1 MKSRREKT
9 SVFVGT
15 PENAEATT
23 SRSVQLSIKEFY
35 RSSKV
40 VLNQEKLAENL
51 AENSENING
60 SSGGKRNASHKNLSK
75 SARRRL
81 LFG

>member
-1 MKSRREKT
+1 MQKQQHQ
-9 SVFVGT
+9 
-15 PENAEATT
+15 EA
-23 SRSVQLSIKEFY
+23 QLSIKEFY

-40 VLNQEKLAENL
+40 LNQEKLAENL
-51 AENSENING
+51 AKNSENING

>member
-9 SVFVGT
+9 SVSVGT

-40 VLNQEKLAENL
+40 LNQEKLAENL
-51 AENSENING
+51 AKNSENING
-60 SSGGKRNASHKNLSK
+60 SSGRKRNASHKNLSK
-75 SARRRL
+75 SVRRRL

>member
-1 MKSRREKT
+1 MKSRRDKT
-9 SVFVGT
+9 SVSVGT

-35 RSSKV
+35 RSSK